1 MFFAWEHERSSG
13 HAVVL
18 LLYVHFN
25 IVSLFCG
32 LCLGPLTKLHI
43 AFVDSIRIG
52 SQESSDELVT
62 TSYKVVSSLQCCHL
76 SSTFELHI

>member
-1 MFFAWEHERSSG
+1 MFFAWKHERSSG

-43 AFVDSIRIG
+43 AFVDSILRIG

-62 TSYKVVSSLQCCHL
+62 TSYKVVSKF
-76 SSTFELHI
+76 STVLPSIIYL